1 MNGEYRGFIENGK
14 IVGAWCVNNKPKIQG
29 ATMKQLLVVGAILG
43 WLTLSAQAISFSDP
57 RAASN
62 IALDASTASGLRDPA
77 CRATTLASVS
87 GTLPRS
93 PRTLAVRWTGFSNFE
108 LVYNGQVILLD
119 AYYDRGSSYPSIGV
133 TAAELKKADVILL
146 GHGHY
151 DHMSDAAAIGART
164 KATVVGAPVT
174 IEKLMTQ
181 SIAPAQ
187 LRTVGGQGG
196 ELLRF
201 KGFTVEPILARHG
214 EPDAKLSAA
223 LGAVLNPL
231 LPAMTAT
238 QREEEAT
245 IRTRGTSDP
254 RVSAEGTI
262 AYLITLDSGFR
273 IMYRDSGGVVTDFER
288 AVMARVGRVD
298 LALTAM
304 IPSYF
309 FARATAQAME
319 YRRIYRPA
327 VIIPAHHD
335 AALTVGHDALWRTT
349 EPVFQAMKDEDAN
362 LVTVS
367 PAYREPVCFNTQ
379 FNISRPAGK

>member
-1 MNGEYRGFIENGK
+1 
-14 IVGAWCVNNKPKIQG
+14 
-29 ATMKQLLVVGAILG
+29 MKQLSLVCAILG
-43 WLTLSAQAISFSDP
+43 WLTLTAQAISFSDP
-57 RAASN
+57 RSASN
-62 IALDASTASGLRDPA
+62 PALDASTASEARDPA
-77 CRATTLASVS
+77 CRATTLASAS

-93 PRTLAVRWTGFSNFE
+93 PRTLVVRWTGFSNFE

-119 AYYDRGSSYPSIGV
+119 AYYDRGSFYPPIGV
-133 TAAELKKADVILL
+133 KAAELKKADVILL
-146 GHGHY
+146 GHGHA
-151 DHMSDAAAIGART
+151 DHMSDAATIGAQTR
-164 KATVVGAPVT
+164 ATVVGAPVT

-181 SIAPAQ
+181 AIAPAQ
-187 LRTVGGQGG
+187 LRTVSGRGG

-201 KGFTVEPILARHG
+201 NGFTVEPILARHG

-223 LGAVLNPL
+223 LGAVFDPL
-231 LPAMTAT
+231 LPAMTAA
-238 QREEEAT
+238 QREEDAT
-245 IRTRGTSDP
+245 IRARGTADP
-254 RVSAEGTI
+254 RVGTEGTI

-319 YRRIYRPA
+319 YLRIYRPA
-327 VIIPAHHD
+327 VIMPAHHD
-335 AALTVGHDALWRTT
+335 GGVTVGHDALWRST

-367 PAYREPVCFNTQ
+367 PGYREPVCFNTQ
-379 FNISRPAGK
+379 FNLSSPVGK

>member
-1 MNGEYRGFIENGK
+1 
-14 IVGAWCVNNKPKIQG
+14 
-29 ATMKQLLVVGAILG
+29 MKQLSLVAAILG
-43 WLTLSAQAISFSDP
+43 WLTLTAQAISFSDP

-62 IALDASTASGLRDPA
+62 PALDASTASEPRDPA
-77 CRATTLASVS
+77 CHARTLASAS

-108 LVYNGQVILLD
+108 LAYNGQVILLD
-119 AYYDRGSSYPSIGV
+119 AYYDRGSSYPSTGV

-146 GHGHY
+146 GHGHA
-151 DHMSDAAAIGART
+151 DHMSDAATIGAQTR
-164 KATVVGAPVT
+164 ATVVGAPVT

-181 SIAPAQ
+181 AISPGQ
-187 LRTVGGQGG
+187 LRTVSGRGG

-201 KGFTVEPILARHG
+201 NGFTVEPILARHG

-223 LGAVLNPL
+223 LAAVLDPL
-231 LPAMTAT
+231 LPAMTPA
-238 QREEEAT
+238 QREEDAA
-245 IRTRGTSDP
+245 IRARGTADP

-309 FARATAQAME
+309 FTRATAQAME
-319 YRRIYRPA
+319 YLRIYRPA
-327 VIIPAHHD
+327 VMMPAHHD
-335 AALTVGHDALWRTT
+335 GGLTVGRDALRRST
-349 EPVFQAMKDEDAN
+349 EPVFQAMKAEDAN

-367 PAYREPVCFNTQ
+367 PGYREPVCFNTQ
-379 FNISRPAGK
+379 FNLSSPVGK

>member
-1 MNGEYRGFIENGK
+1 
-14 IVGAWCVNNKPKIQG
+14 
-29 ATMKQLLVVGAILG
+29 MKQLSLVGAIFG
-43 WLTLSAQAISFSDP
+43 WLTLTAQAISFSDP

-62 IALDASTASGLRDPA
+62 TALDASTASEARDPA
-77 CRATTLASVS
+77 CRATTLASAS
-87 GTLPRS
+87 GMLPRS
-93 PRTLAVRWTGFSNFE
+93 PRTLVVRWTGFSNFE

-119 AYYDRGSSYPSIGV
+119 AYYDRGSFYPSTGV
-133 TAAELKKADVILL
+133 TAAELKKADVILV
-146 GHGHY
+146 GHGHA
-151 DHMSDAAAIGART
+151 DHMSDAATIGAQT

-181 SIAPAQ
+181 AIAPGQ
-187 LRTVGGQGG
+187 LRTVNGRGG

-201 KGFTVEPILARHG
+201 NGFTVEPILARHG

-231 LPAMTAT
+231 LPAMTAA
-238 QREEEAT
+238 QRQEDAT
-245 IRTRGTSDP
+245 IRARGTADP
-254 RVSAEGTI
+254 RVSTEGTI

-273 IMYRDSGGVVTDFER
+273 IMYRDSGGVVTDFEK

-319 YRRIYRPA
+319 YLRVYRPE
-327 VIIPAHHD
+327 VIMPAHHD
-335 AALTVGHDALWRTT
+335 GGLTVGHDALWRST

-367 PAYREPVCFNTQ
+367 PGYREPVCFNTQ
-379 FNISRPAGK
+379 FNLSSPVGK